1 MVFVGSI
8 ATKDNESVPL
18 PATVDELTRGG
29 VKIIPVGMGNS
40 YDPAELMA
48 ISSDPR
54 TVFPQDAVDQLKS
67 AVKNAALPF
76 TNGGFPGK
84 MTFSSRSNVT
94 YNFK

>member
-18 PATVDELTRGG
+18 PATVDELITGG

-67 AVKNAALPF
+67 AVKNAVLPP
-76 TNGGFPGK
+76 TDGGFPGK